1 MAGGRRIAVPPRGT
15 RPTTDRVRES
25 LFNIVT
31 ARLDLTG
38 LSVLDLYAG
47 SGGLGL
53 EALSR
58 GAGSALFVE
67 SDRRA
72 ATVLERNVATLGL
85 SGATVRRGQVAA
97 VIAAGTTTPAD
108 LVLADPPYEVD
119 GGEVEAL
126 LTALAVNG
134 WVRDGSVAVV
144 ERPASGPAL
153 SWPAGWDSWQPRIY
167 GDTRLEL
174 AERL

>member
-1 MAGGRRIAVPPRGT
+1 
-15 RPTTDRVRES
+15 VRES

-47 SGGLGL
+47 SGALGL

-58 GAGSALFVE
+58 GAGSVLFVE

-72 ATVLERNVATLGL
+72 AAVLERNI
-85 SGATVRRGQVAA
+85 ATVGLPGASLRRGQVAT
-97 VIAAGTTTPAD
+97 VIAAGAGAPVD

-119 GGEVEAL
+119 SSEVESL
-126 LTALAVNG
+126 ITALAVND
-134 WVRDGSVAVV
+134 WVGNGGVVVV
-144 ERPASGPAL
+144 ERPAHGRAL
-153 SWPAGWDSWQPRIY
+153 SWPDGWDSWQTRTY

-174 AERL
+174 AECR

>member
-1 MAGGRRIAVPPRGT
+1 
-15 RPTTDRVRES
+15 VRES
-25 LFNIVT
+25 LFSIVT

-47 SGGLGL
+47 SGALGL

-58 GAGSALFVE
+58 GAASATFVE

-72 ATVLERNVATLGL
+72 ATVLERNIATLGL
-85 SGATVRRGQVAA
+85 PGATLRRGLVTT
-97 VIAAGTTTPAD
+97 VIAAGAAAPVD
-108 LVLADPPYEVD
+108 LVLADPPYDVEA
-119 GGEVEAL
+119 GEIEAL
-126 LTALAVNG
+126 LTVLVGRG
-134 WVRDGSVAVV
+134 WVSEGSVLVV
-144 ERPASGPAL
+144 ERATSGPTL
-153 SWPAGWDSWQPRIY
+153 NWPPGWQLWQHRVY